1 MFTTPIIYVF
11 FNRPDVTK
19 RTFARIRAQRPT
31 RLYLIADGPRAA
43 RPTDAERCQQ
53 TRAIVEGM
61 LDWDCEVTRDYA
73 GENMGCGRRL
83 SSGFTSAFAQL
94 GEAIVLEDDVL
105 PHPDFFAF
113 CSAMLQ
119 RYRDEPKV
127 HAISGFN
134 PIGCFEPRRGP
145 AIPTFFN
152 NMWGWASWQRSWKDY
167 HFDVS
172 AWHDSATKERFREFV
187 DDALIYQWHAHNFD
201 TLYSEKLDTWD
212 FQWNFC
218 MLEQRRLNL
227 VSSVNLIENL
237 GFDSAATHT
246 TFKEPFFH
254 HLRTYPA
261 VPTAASRDP
270 HSVDRLHEKLYSEI
284 VMTPSLRK
292 IALLRLMARQSWLL
306 PALRRLTG

>member
-11 FNRPDVTK
+11 FNRPDVTR
-19 RTFARIRAQRPT
+19 RTFEVIRRVKPK
-31 RLYLIADGPRAA
+31 RLYLIADGPRAS
-43 RPTDAERCQQ
+43 RPTDAERCRE

-73 GENMGCGRRL
+73 EQNMGCGRRL

-105 PHPDFFAF
+105 PHPDFFPF
-113 CSAMLQ
+113 CAEHLA
-119 RYRDEPKV
+119 RYRDDPQV
-127 HAISGFN
+127 HAVSGFN
-134 PIGCFEPRRGP
+134 PIGRFEPHKGP
-145 AIPTFFN
+145 SVPTFFN

-172 AWHDSATKERFREFV
+172 AWHDAGTKERFRAFV
-187 DDALIYQWHAHNFD
+187 DDPLIYQWHAHNFN
-201 TLYSEKLDTWD
+201 TLYTEKLDTWD

-227 VSSVNLIENL
+227 VSTVNFIENL

-246 TFKEPFFH
+246 TFKEPFFYG
-254 HLRTYPA
+254 LESYSA
-261 VPTAASRDP
+261 VQTQARRDP
-270 HSVDRLHEKLYSEI
+270 HRVDRLHEKLYSEI
-284 VMTPSLRK
+284 VMTPSRKK
-292 IALLRLMARQSWLL
+292 IALLRLLARQNWVL
-306 PALRRLTG
+306 PLLRRRTR